1 MKLGV
6 FFLQNAQTA
15 HGGVRL
21 HTVRQEDLIR
31 QKAFKHGRGG
41 VFLRTESLPGIRVRE
56 ARYGAHA
63 SRGDFLRKAEF
74 PTGIDAELVG
84 FFCPYVFARA
94 AFKHHFNGQS
104 AACDLQIRK
113 PCALIIVCD
122 FEDLRAESLRV
133 FGHFGVHFK
142 TV

>member
-1 MKLGV
+1 M
-6 FFLQNAQTA
+6 
-15 HGGVRL
+15 
-21 HTVRQEDLIR
+21 HT
-31 QKAFKHGRGG
+31 
-41 VFLRTESLPGIRVRE
+41 PP
-56 ARYGAHA
+56 
-63 SRGDFLRKAEF
+63 RGDFLRKAEF

-94 AFKHHFNGQS
+94 AFKDHFNGQS

-122 FEDLRAESLRV
+122 FEDLCAESLRV

>member
-63 SRGDFLRKAEF
+63 ARGDFLRKAEF
-74 PTGIDAELVG
+74 PTRNRCGAGRPFL
-84 FFCPYVFARA
+84 P
-94 AFKHHFNGQS
+94 
-104 AACDLQIRK
+104 IRFR
-113 PCALIIVCD
+113 PRRL
-122 FEDLRAESLRV
+122 
-133 FGHFGVHFK
+133 
-142 TV
+142 